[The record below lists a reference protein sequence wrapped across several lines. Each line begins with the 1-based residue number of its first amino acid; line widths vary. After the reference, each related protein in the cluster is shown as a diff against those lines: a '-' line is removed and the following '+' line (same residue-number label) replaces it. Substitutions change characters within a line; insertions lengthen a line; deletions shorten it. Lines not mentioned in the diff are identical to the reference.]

1 LKFTSPETELT
12 HRREGEPEKVP
23 MASQLRAQTPMTL
36 KWIAQRLKMRAW
48 THVSNCLVQHR
59 KLEKRR

>member
-48 THVSNCLVQHR
+48 THASNCLVQHR

>member
-1 LKFTSPETELT
+1 LKFTSPETELSR
-12 HRREGEPEKVP
+12 RREGDPEKVP
-23 MASQLRAQTPMTL
+23 MASQLRAQPLLAL
-36 KWIAQRLKMRAW
+36 KWIAQRLKMAGW

>member
-1 LKFTSPETELT
+1 
-12 HRREGEPEKVP
+12 
-23 MASQLRAQTPMTL
+23 MASQLRAQPLLAL
-36 KWIAQRLKMRAW
+36 KWIAQRLKMAGW